1 LKGQQG
7 CKAMKD
13 TEIAEPT
20 SETYCGTKSAAI
32 LLGLSVGTIQNLVEA
47 KKLYAWKTEG
57 GHRRISMKSIIEY
70 QNTNGIQDFS
80 RSASNFVYQV
90 IIVEDDENTVKMLE
104 AYFERWKFPLELMIY
119 PSAMYALLDWHLLNP
134 VILLTDLM
142 MPNINGFDF
151 IRTIRQKKKNQSMPI
166 VAITGLSDGEIKSNG
181 GLPDDILILKK
192 PLDME
197 WLKGFLQG
205 FLAFNDMESK
215 NGKGK
220 GELN

>member
-1 LKGQQG
+1 
-7 CKAMKD
+7 MKES
-13 TEIAEPT
+13 EIAEPPIE
-20 SETYCGTKSAAI
+20 SYCGTKSAAR
-32 LLGLSVGTIQNLVEA
+32 LLGLSVGTIQNLVED

-70 QNTNGIQDFS
+70 QNTNGIQHFNG
-80 RSASNFVYQV
+80 AVAKFVYQV
-90 IIVEDDENTVKMLE
+90 IIVEDDENTVNMLK

-119 PSAMYALLDWHLLNP
+119 PSAMNALLDWHLLNP

-151 IRTIRQKKKNQSMPI
+151 IKTIRNNKNHSIPI
-166 VAITGLSDGEIKSNG
+166 VAITGLSDDEIKSNG
-181 GLPDDILILKK
+181 GLPDDVLILKK

-205 FLAFNDMESK
+205 FLAFNDVESI

-220 GELN
+220 VIGID